1 MEIYIAEQ
9 TIAFLTSWAVGA
21 LIGLLF
27 DVFRSLQIVFK
38 PPILLIHF
46 YDISFFIASGC
57 IIFLYSLRSVDGN
70 IRAFIIIGI
79 LIGVCLYFFIL
90 SKWVL
95 NLLCTLLR
103 YINYILKFIVSFI
116 FSPIIK
122 LFNCILL
129 KSRYFFNILI
139 IKLQFFAKNHLK

>member
-9 TIAFLTSWAVGA
+9 TIAFFTSWAVGA
-21 LIGLLF
+21 VIGLLF
-27 DVFRSLQIVFK
+27 DIFRSLQIVFK
-38 PPILLIHF
+38 PTILLIHF

-57 IIFLYSLRSVDGN
+57 IIFLYSLSSVDGN

-116 FSPIIK
+116 ISPILK

-129 KSRYFFNILI
+129 KSRYFFNILR
-139 IKLQFFAKNHLK
+139 IKLQFSTKNHLK